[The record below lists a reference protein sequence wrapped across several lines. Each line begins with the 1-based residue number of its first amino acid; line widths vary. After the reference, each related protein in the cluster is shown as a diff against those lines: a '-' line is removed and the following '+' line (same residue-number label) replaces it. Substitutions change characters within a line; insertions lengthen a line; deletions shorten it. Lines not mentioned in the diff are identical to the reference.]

1 MCLCVFIDHEYLFCA
16 GFRYSLSSEDPQS
29 SSQTWHLF
37 SHVEDLCA
45 CKVCFRSHFVYTSPR
60 IFSRGSSMITIL
72 LFCVFSFL
80 GDLMYFVPGVG
91 QQG

>member
-1 MCLCVFIDHEYLFCA
+1 MERGGGMCLCVFIDHKYLFCA

-45 CKVCFRSHFVYTSPR
+45 CKSAVGVSSP
-60 IFSRGSSMITIL
+60 
-72 LFCVFSFL
+72 L
-80 GDLMYFVPGVG
+80 G
-91 QQG
+91 